1 MQDMLSALF
10 CDNPRLAEQTCA
22 FLNRSPEFCRAEA
35 DYRQAMEELERAAG
49 PELRPLLLRYEEAGN
64 RVGAMLAEGY
74 YLFGLGLGR
83 TLREAL
89 WETML

>member
-1 MQDMLSALF
+1 MYDMLSALF

-22 FLNRSPEFCRAEA
+22 FLSRRPEFGRAEA
-35 DYRQAMEELERAAG
+35 EYQQALEELARAAG
-49 PELRPLLLRYEEAGN
+49 PELRPLLLRCEEAGN
-64 RVGAMLAEGY
+64 RMGAMLAEGY

-89 WETML
+89 WETVL